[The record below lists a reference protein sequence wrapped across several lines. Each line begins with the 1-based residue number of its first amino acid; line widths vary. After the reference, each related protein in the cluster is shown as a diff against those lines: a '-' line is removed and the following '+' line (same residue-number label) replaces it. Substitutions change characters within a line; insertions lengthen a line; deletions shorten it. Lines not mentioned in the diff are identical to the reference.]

1 MDKTASNKH
10 RIAPPDGSREPM
22 RVNIFDAMIG
32 ANSQLL
38 PLFPYLGQG
47 AMVPAGA
54 LMRGG
59 PGVSYGQF
67 FHTNSVDEVVVI
79 FGTGGAM
86 NAAGMTIVGPNTH
99 LVNSNLPSEE
109 DPQNFAVVSI
119 TQRQEIG
126 KEQSEMVTIRCE
138 NEKCKAIVTQ
148 VRFDATPPPAN
159 HHADPAGD
167 RLFLSLI
174 YAAEAAEQHNASEVG
189 RTCKRCGTV
198 NRPFPLE
205 RWGWGEYAM
214 RGRTVAEARAALKQA
229 ITDK

>member
-1 MDKTASNKH
+1 MDKTAPSNH
-10 RIAPPDGSREPM
+10 RIAPPDGWREPM

-38 PLFPYLGQG
+38 PLFPYLGEG

-67 FHTNSVDEVVVI
+67 FHTNSVDEVAVV

-86 NAAGMTIVGPNTH
+86 NAAGFVAVGPNTH

-109 DPQNFAVVSI
+109 DPQYFAVVSI

-126 KEQSEMVTIRCE
+126 KEQSEMVTIRCQ

-148 VRFDATPPPAN
+148 VRFDATPPRAN
-159 HHADPAGD
+159 RYTDPAGD
-167 RLFLSLI
+167 GLFLSLI
-174 YAAEAAEQHNASEVG
+174 YAAEAAEQHNASEAA

-198 NRPFPLE
+198 NPPFPLD
-205 RWGWGEYAM
+205 RWGWAEYAR
-214 RGRTVAEARAALKQA
+214 RGRTVAEARAALEHVIASK
-229 ITDK
+229 

>member
-1 MDKTASNKH
+1 MDKTVSTKH

-38 PLFPYLGQG
+38 PLFPYLGEG

-67 FHTNSVDEVVVI
+67 FHTNSVDEVVVV
-79 FGTGGAM
+79 FATGGPM
-86 NAAGMTIVGPNTH
+86 NAGGFVAVGPNTH

-126 KEQSEMVTIRCE
+126 KEQSEMVTLRC
-138 NEKCKAIVTQ
+138 EKCKAIVTQ
-148 VRFDATPPPAN
+148 VRFDATPPPAD
-159 HHADPAGD
+159 HYADSAGD

-174 YAAEAAEQHNASEVG
+174 YAAEAAEQHNASEAA

-198 NRPFPLE
+198 NPPFPLD
-205 RWGWGEYAM
+205 RWGWAEYAM
-214 RGRTVAEARAALKQA
+214 RGRTVAKARAALEQA
-229 ITDK
+229 ITSK